1 MPLPVIVAG
10 AAAIAARL
18 AAKKVA
24 QEAAK
29 KVAAKATTKAAKK
42 FVKESAGKVKLNPE
56 PSSMKVAATKFDM
69 GKAAKAEK
77 LIKDKRAAE
86 AAATSSK
93 KALKAANNP
102 AKLSKDAK
110 FTRAEAERL
119 SAKRAK
125 EALAAYKAGKG
136 PKLTE
141 AQKYA
146 FKKSL

>member
-1 MPLPVIVAG
+1 MPAPLVGLGIAVAS
-10 AAAIAARL
+10 RL
-18 AAKKVA
+18 AAKKLA

-29 KVAAKATTKAAKK
+29 KAAKKATTKAAKK

-56 PSSMKVAATKFDM
+56 PSSMKVVATKFDM

-77 LIKDKRAAE
+77 LIKDKKAAE

-93 KALKAANNP
+93 KALKVINKP
-102 AKLSKDAK
+102 VKLSKDAK
-110 FTRAEAERL
+110 LTRAEAERL

-125 EALAAYKAGKG
+125 EALAAKKAGKG